1 MLKRLRVFSER
12 DVISILYFGLVVFG
26 IAYFLGERDVAKF
39 FSTIK
44 TMLPASDSWDTIKQ
58 FISNVQ
64 TEGSLGATKNKE
76 PYEEIVF
83 EYFPRSLSVIA
94 TAFLLAV
101 TLGIAKGIF
110 DYRNRYTYLN
120 LLGTG
125 VTSILNSLPDFFMI
139 IVLQWVILIHFNF
152 IDFFG
157 HDQWFNFILPGI
169 LVSLYPM
176 MYFAR
181 ITFTVLANE
190 DGEMYIQYARA
201 KGLAQRFVIHKHI
214 LKKCLRSILQHLGVV
229 MTYVVSN
236 LLIVEWL
243 MEYKGAA
250 WRMML
255 SIKRLDSSKNENL
268 PFIDFPEIGL
278 IVEISFCFVVLLLIT
293 QIVSVVWQNKYEVEK
308 RNIWTQITKVIFR
321 YAFIWLFV
329 LFIISY
335 LKPGP

>member
-1 MLKRLRVFSER
+1 MLKRLRVFNGR
-12 DVISILYFGLVVFG
+12 DLISILYFGLVVLG
-26 IAYFLGERDVAKF
+26 IAYFLGNGDISKF

-44 TMLPASDSWDTIKQ
+44 TMLPVSESVDTIKQ
-58 FISNVQ
+58 FISNIQ
-64 TEGSLGATKNKE
+64 AEGSLGATKNKE
-76 PYEEIVF
+76 PYEQIVL

-94 TAFLLAV
+94 TSFTLAIS
-101 TLGIAKGIF
+101 LGITKGIF

-120 LLGTG
+120 FLGTG

-181 ITFTVLANE
+181 ITFAALASE

-201 KGLAQRFVIHKHI
+201 KGLAERFVIQKHI
-214 LKKCLRSILQHLGVV
+214 LKKCFRSILQHLGVV

-236 LLIVEWL
+236 LFIVEWL

-250 WRMML
+250 WRMMV
-255 SIKRLDSSKNENL
+255 SIKRLDLKIPQSQ
-268 PFIDFPEIGL
+268 PFVDFPEIGL

-293 QIVSVVWQNKYEVEK
+293 QIVSVIWQNKYVVEK
-308 RNIWTQITKVIFR
+308 RNIWTQITKVFFQYI
-321 YAFIWLFV
+321 FIWFFV

-335 LKPGP
+335 LKPGY

>member
-1 MLKRLRVFSER
+1 MLRRLRVFSGR
-12 DVISILYFGLVVFG
+12 DLISILYFGLVVLG
-26 IAYFLGERDVAKF
+26 IAYFLGNGDVAKF

-44 TMLPASDSWDTIKQ
+44 TMLPVSESWNTIKQ
-58 FISNVQ
+58 FISNLQ
-64 TEGSLGATKNKE
+64 TDGSLGATKNKE
-76 PYEEIVF
+76 AYEGIVL

-94 TAFLLAV
+94 TAFLLAI

-120 LLGTG
+120 FLGTG

-157 HDQWFNFILPGI
+157 HDQWFNFILPGF

-181 ITFTVLANE
+181 ITFTALANE

-201 KGLAQRFVIHKHI
+201 KGLTQRFVIHKHI
-214 LKKCLRSILQHLGVV
+214 LKKCLRSILQHIGVV

-250 WRMML
+250 WRMMV
-255 SIKRLDSSKNENL
+255 SIKRLDLTKPENQ
-268 PFIDFPEIGL
+268 PFRQFPEIGL
-278 IVEISFCFVVLLLIT
+278 IVEISLCFVLLLLIT
-293 QIVSVVWQNKYEVEK
+293 QIVSVIWQNRYEVEK
-308 RNIWTQITKVIFR
+308 RNIWTTITKVILQ
-321 YAFIWLFV
+321 YAFIWIFV

-335 LKPGP
+335 LKAGY

>member
-1 MLKRLRVFSER
+1 
-12 DVISILYFGLVVFG
+12 
-26 IAYFLGERDVAKF
+26 
-39 FSTIK
+39 
-44 TMLPASDSWDTIKQ
+44 MLPVSDSWETIKQ
-58 FISNVQ
+58 FISNFQ

-76 PYEEIVF
+76 PFEEIVL

-94 TAFLLAV
+94 TAFLLAI
-101 TLGIAKGIF
+101 TLGMAKGIF

-120 LLGTG
+120 FLGTG
-125 VTSILNSLPDFFMI
+125 VTSFLNSLPDFFMI

-157 HDQWFNFILPGI
+157 HDQWFNFFLPGI
-169 LVSLYPM
+169 FVSLYPM

-181 ITFTVLANE
+181 ITFTALTNE

-214 LKKCLRSILQHLGVV
+214 LKKCIRSILQHLGVV

-236 LLIVEWL
+236 LFIVEWL

-250 WRMML
+250 WRMMV

-268 PFIDFPEIGL
+268 PFIDFPETGL

-293 QIVSVVWQNKYEVEK
+293 QIVSVIWQNKYGVEK
-308 RNIWTQITKVIFR
+308 RNIWTQITKVFFQ

-335 LKPGP
+335 LKPGS

>member
-1 MLKRLRVFSER
+1 MLKRVRVFSGR
-12 DVISILYFGLVVFG
+12 DVISILYFGLVVLG

-44 TMLPASDSWDTIKQ
+44 TMLPVSESWDTIKQ
-58 FISNVQ
+58 LISNLQ

-76 PYEEIVF
+76 PYEGIVL

-101 TLGIAKGIF
+101 SLGIAKGIF

-120 LLGTG
+120 FFGTG
-125 VTSILNSLPDFFMI
+125 VTSMLNSLPDFFMI
-139 IVLQWVILIHFNF
+139 IVLQWVIMIHFNF
-152 IDFFG
+152 IDVFG

-181 ITFTVLANE
+181 ITFTALASE

-201 KGLAQRFVIHKHI
+201 KGLTQRFVIHKHI
-214 LKKCLRSILQHLGVV
+214 LKKCIRSILQHIGVV

-243 MEYKGAA
+243 MAYKGAA

-255 SIKRLDSSKNENL
+255 SINRLNL
-268 PFIDFPEIGL
+268 KIPLSQPYADYPEIGL
-278 IVEISFCFVVLLLIT
+278 IVEISFCFVLLLFIT
-293 QIVSVVWQNKYEVEK
+293 QIVSVIWQNKYEIEK
-308 RNIWTQITKVIFR
+308 RNVWTRIAKVIVQ
-321 YAFIWLFV
+321 YSFIWVFV

-335 LKPGP
+335 LKVGY

>member
-1 MLKRLRVFSER
+1 MLNRLRVFSGR
-12 DVISILYFGLVVFG
+12 DFISILYFGLVVLG
-26 IAYFLGERDVAKF
+26 IAYFLGNGDVSTF
-39 FSTIK
+39 FSTLR
-44 TMLPASDSWDTIKQ
+44 TMLPVSDSWETIKQ
-58 FISNVQ
+58 FISNFQ

-76 PYEEIVF
+76 PFEEIVL
-83 EYFPRSLSVIA
+83 EYFPRSLSVIV
-94 TAFLLAV
+94 TAFLLAI
-101 TLGIAKGIF
+101 TLGMAKGIF

-120 LLGTG
+120 VLGTG
-125 VTSILNSLPDFFMI
+125 VTSFLNSLPDFFMI

-169 LVSLYPM
+169 FVSLYPM

-181 ITFTVLANE
+181 ITFTALTNE

-214 LKKCLRSILQHLGVV
+214 LKKCIRSILQHLGVV

-236 LLIVEWL
+236 LFIVEWL

-250 WRMML
+250 WRMMV
-255 SIKRLDSSKNENL
+255 SIKRLDLSISENL
-268 PFIDFPEIGL
+268 PFVDFPETGL

-293 QIVSVVWQNKYEVEK
+293 QVVSVIWQNKYGVEK
-308 RNIWTQITKVIFR
+308 RNIWTQITKVFFQ

-335 LKPGP
+335 LKPGS

>member
-1 MLKRLRVFSER
+1 MLNRLKVFSGR
-12 DVISILYFGLVVFG
+12 DVISLLYFVLVVLG
-26 IAYFLGERDVAKF
+26 IAYFLGSGDVSKF

-44 TMLPASDSWDTIKQ
+44 TMLPASDSLDTIKQ
-58 FISNVQ
+58 FINNVQ

-76 PYEEIVF
+76 PYEQIVL
-83 EYFPRSLSVIA
+83 EYFPRSLSVIV
-94 TAFLLAV
+94 TAFLLAI
-101 TLGIAKGIF
+101 TLGIAKGVF

-120 LLGTG
+120 FLGTG

-139 IVLQWVILIHFNF
+139 IVLQWIILIHFNF

-181 ITFTVLANE
+181 ITFTALAGE

-214 LKKCLRSILQHLGVV
+214 LKKCFRSIIQHLGIV

-250 WRMML
+250 WRMMV
-255 SIKRLDSSKNENL
+255 SIKRLDLKKPENQ
-268 PFIDFPEIGL
+268 PFMDFPEIGL
-278 IVEISFCFVVLLLIT
+278 IVEILLCFVVLLLIT
-293 QIVSVVWQNKYEVEK
+293 QIVSVIWQYKYEVEK
-308 RNIWTQITKVIFR
+308 RNIWTQITKVIFQ
-321 YAFIWLFV
+321 YAFVWFFV
-329 LFIISY
+329 IFILSY
-335 LKPGP
+335 LKPGY

>member
-1 MLKRLRVFSER
+1 
-12 DVISILYFGLVVFG
+12 
-26 IAYFLGERDVAKF
+26 
-39 FSTIK
+39 
-44 TMLPASDSWDTIKQ
+44 MLPASDSFGAIKQ
-58 FISNVQ
+58 FISNIQ
-64 TEGSLGATKNKE
+64 TDGSLGATKNGE
-76 PYEEIVF
+76 VFEEIVL

-101 TLGIAKGIF
+101 TFGVTKGIF

-120 LLGTG
+120 FLGTG

-181 ITFTVLANE
+181 ITFTSLANE

-201 KGLAQRFVIHKHI
+201 KGLNERLVIHKHI
-214 LKKCLRSILQHLGVV
+214 LKKCFRSILQHLGVV

-250 WRMML
+250 WRMMVA
-255 SIKRLDSSKNENL
+255 IKRLDVYKPENK
-268 PFIDFPEIGL
+268 PFAQFPEVGL
-278 IVEISFCFVVLLLIT
+278 VAEISFCFVVLLLIT
-293 QIVSVVWQNKYEVEK
+293 QIVSVIWQNKYEVEK
-308 RNIWTQITKVIFR
+308 RNIWLQLTKVFFQYI
-321 YAFIWLFV
+321 FIWFFV

-335 LKPGP
+335 LNPEN

>member
-1 MLKRLRVFSER
+1 MLKRLRVFSGR
-12 DVISILYFGLVVFG
+12 DLISILYFGLVVLG
-26 IAYFLGERDVAKF
+26 IAYFLGEKDVSKF
-39 FSTIK
+39 FSMIK
-44 TMLPASDSWDTIKQ
+44 TMLPVSESWATIKQ
-58 FISNVQ
+58 LISNVQ
-64 TEGSLGATKNKE
+64 TEGSLGVTKNME
-76 PYEEIVF
+76 PYEEIVL

-94 TAFLLAV
+94 TAFVLAI
-101 TLGIAKGIF
+101 TLGMAKGIF

-120 LLGTG
+120 FLGTG
-125 VTSILNSLPDFFMI
+125 VTSIFNSLPDFFMI

-181 ITFTVLANE
+181 ITFTALVKE

-201 KGLAQRFVIHKHI
+201 KGLSHRFVILQHI
-214 LKKCLRSILQHLGVV
+214 LKKCFRAILQHVGVV

-250 WRMML
+250 WRMMV
-255 SIKRLDSSKNENL
+255 SIKRLDSSKPENR

-293 QIVSVVWQNKYEVEK
+293 QIVSVIWQVKYEVEK

-321 YAFIWLFV
+321 YAIIWFFV
-329 LFIISY
+329 LFILSY
-335 LKPGP
+335 LKPGY

>member
-1 MLKRLRVFSER
+1 MLKRLKVISGR
-12 DVISILYFGLVVFG
+12 DVISVLYFGLVVLG
-26 IAYFLGERDVAKF
+26 IAYFLGNGDVSKF

-44 TMLPASDSWDTIKQ
+44 TVLPASESVDTIKQ
-58 FISNVQ
+58 FISNIQ

-76 PYEEIVF
+76 PFEQIVL
-83 EYFPRSLSVIA
+83 EYFPRSFSVIA
-94 TAFLLAV
+94 TAILLAI
-101 TLGIAKGIF
+101 TLGMAKGIF

-120 LLGTG
+120 FLGTG

-157 HDQWFNFILPGI
+157 HDQWFNFILPGL

-181 ITFTVLANE
+181 ITFTALANE

-201 KGLAQRFVIHKHI
+201 KGLAERFVIHKHI
-214 LKKCLRSILQHLGVV
+214 LKKCFRPILQHLGVV

-250 WRMML
+250 WRMMV
-255 SIKRLDSSKNENL
+255 SIKRLDPSPENQ
-268 PFIDFPEIGL
+268 PYMDFPEIGL
-278 IVEISFCFVVLLLIT
+278 IVEFSFCFVVLLLIT
-293 QIVSVVWQNKYEVEK
+293 QIVSVIWQNKYEVEK
-308 RNIWTQITKVIFR
+308 RNIWTQTTKVVFR
-321 YAFIWLFV
+321 YVFIWLFV

-335 LKPGP
+335 LKPGS